1 MITSNGLQKLG
12 FASLKDFVLEDVGSG
27 IYIKEWKS
35 AQPQPTESEI
45 EAAHAEWQSE
55 FDAQEYARNRQA
67 EYPPIGDQLDALFHA
82 GVFPADM
89 AAQLQ
94 AVKDKYP
101 KVQNMARTT
110 IRTEDITASEVT
122 TAKMAVDPTNATNLA
137 SGTVADARLG
147 TIPADITANQTSIV
161 ANQDDIALLGF
172 KVAANGSLARYNL
185 VDQSIDDFQ
194 DASGVDASAST
205 NEVRDSANYYSGVSS
220 GGNYWGDESDGAVT
234 ISADTELTVPSKNGS
249 YDGDMLVMN
258 YSSLTIDA
266 GYTLTT
272 DQPGRGL
279 LIYVSGDCTI
289 NGSLIMTGRGPAA
302 DASASGGSDSSAAPS
317 GGLKLN
323 FVKSGGT
330 TLSGNSDFAGSGN
343 PAVAAVAN
351 HAASGVTGV
360 QYTWSRQGAA
370 GASGGA
376 WGTASVAGATGT
388 AGTSTSYNLQSGGGA
403 GGGRLGSGYTSDG
416 SYGSCWGGG
425 SGGATGHDS
434 GASDGTEDGVA
445 WGGAGGRDLC
455 GLTSTTGT
463 NKAAGNPTQAPKQG
477 SDFTQNVGE
486 DGFSGEG
493 TGGFIALIVGG
504 DLTIG
509 GSGKIQANGVQ
520 GVTRASYLPS
530 DTNFFGGSSGG
541 GTVLVAYG
549 GTPTN
554 VTSSYVKA
562 DGGTIYTGSATGGVG
577 GAGVVQLNSV
587 TPDTYN
593 DMTLISN
600 PQTAESAPTTGDLVI
615 TYTNGAGTATVN
627 TDIKAYIS
635 RDGSAYTSAVTL
647 VDQGDTGGHTILT
660 ANGVDLSGI
669 TSGTSMR
676 YKIETLNQ
684 SAAKQT
690 RIQAVSLGWS

>member
-1 MITSNGLQKLG
+1 
-12 FASLKDFVLEDVGSG
+12 
-27 IYIKEWKS
+27 
-35 AQPQPTESEI
+35 
-45 EAAHAEWQSE
+45 
-55 FDAQEYARNRQA
+55 
-67 EYPPIGDQLDALFHA
+67 
-82 GVFPADM
+82 
-89 AAQLQ
+89 
-94 AVKDKYP
+94 
-101 KVQNMARTT
+101 MARTT

-122 TAKMAVDPTNATNLA
+122 TAKMAVDPTNASNLS
-137 SGTVADARLG
+137 SGSVPLAQLG
-147 TIPADITANQTSIV
+147 NVDTSGITANK
-161 ANQDDIALLGF
+161 DDIALLGF

-323 FVKSGGT
+323 FLKSGGA
-330 TLSGNSDFAGSGN
+330 TLSGNSDFSGSGS

-351 HAASGVTGV
+351 HPASGVTGV

-388 AGTSTSYNLQSGGGA
+388 AGTSTSDNLQSGGGA
-403 GGGRLGSGYTSDG
+403 GGGRIGSGYTSDG

-455 GLTSTTGT
+455 GLTDPTGV

-520 GVTRASYLPS
+520 GVTKASLLPG

-600 PQTAESAPTTGDLVI
+600 AQTAESAPTTGDLVI
-615 TYTNGAGTATVN
+615 TYTNAAGTATVN